1 MRVALIILL
10 AASSAAQAQS
20 QYPLADQIAAKVVQK
35 YQTSTCEQ
43 LAAERQAPPSAQKEA
58 IKDRIG
64 QQLRQDAAMRADFV
78 NKIAAP
84 VVDKMIVC
92 GFVP

>member
-1 MRVALIILL
+1 
-10 AASSAAQAQS
+10 
-20 QYPLADQIAAKVVQK
+20 VQK

>member
-1 MRVALIILL
+1 LLILL
-10 AASSAAQAQS
+10 AAGSAAQAQS
-20 QYPLADQIAAKVVQK
+20 QYPMADKIAAKLVQK
-35 YQTSTCEQ
+35 YQTSTCDQ

-58 IKDRIG
+58 IKEQVG
-64 QQLRQDAAMRADFV
+64 QKLRSDPAMRADFV
-78 NKIAAP
+78 NKVAAP